1 MQSFNRQHYY
11 FRNMSFIFASSL
23 NSQENSCRKAL
34 FILNACHF
42 IAFFT
47 VWLKLVIWG
56 LPGIPGLKTMLPLQG
71 AQVPSLLRELRSHMP
86 CSQKK
91 KKKAKRNLVIWQYLV
106 IELNSPVLLISSFLQ
121 RVFLTLV
128 SSQMTPVTGYKK
140 CLVREYEWLG
150 VKLLS

>member
-1 MQSFNRQHYY
+1 MQ
-11 FRNMSFIFASSL
+11 
-23 NSQENSCRKAL
+23 
-34 FILNACHF
+34 
-42 IAFFT
+42 
-47 VWLKLVIWG
+47 
-56 LPGIPGLKTMLPLQG
+56 P
-71 AQVPSLLRELRSHMP
+71 
-86 CSQKK
+86 KK